1 MLKPETINIS
11 ILKIKLEGVLITH
24 EALDW
29 SLLKQYT
36 HKDTY
41 ALEPNL

>member
-1 MLKPETINIS
+1 MFHFV
-11 ILKIKLEGVLITH
+11 GVLISH

-29 SLLKQYT
+29 SRLKQYT

-41 ALEPNL
+41 ALEPYLQNQNDQNK